1 MSLFCFV
8 TLRQQIILCPGDPY
22 AGELIFLI
30 LCKRNLY
37 LSPKVVVMQLG
48 EKCVNMRVM
57 RKRLFGKKQITTGY
71 QSRAISK
78 GTLLQS
84 I

>member
-1 MSLFCFV
+1 
-8 TLRQQIILCPGDPY
+8 
-22 AGELIFLI
+22 
-30 LCKRNLY
+30 
-37 LSPKVVVMQLG
+37 MQLG
-48 EKCVNMRVM
+48 ENCVNMRVM
-57 RKRLFGKKQITTGY
+57 RKRLFGKKQIITGY